1 MTQKGECF
9 MITLYST
16 YCPRCLVL
24 EKKLAAAGI
33 PFTINNDV
41 DEMLSL
47 GFMQAPILMAD
58 NKAMNFKDAI
68 DWIGEQIGR

>member
-24 EKKLAAAGI
+24 EKKLAAADI

-47 GFMQAPILMAD
+47 GFM
-58 NKAMNFKDAI
+58 
-68 DWIGEQIGR
+68 

>member
-1 MTQKGECF
+1 

-16 YCPRCLVL
+16 NCPRCMVL

-33 PFTINNDV
+33 EYTINNDV

-47 GFMQAPILMAD
+47 GFM
-58 NKAMNFKDAI
+58 
-68 DWIGEQIGR
+68 